1 AALPGT
7 PHARATFLAPGQT
20 PERERSLFQRL
31 GVRGSAGIRIGFR
44 RRQHRNRAFVL
55 GYPVQRAVP
64 ETEVALPAFEVALR
78 LGDDGKLLFGF
89 ALERRQNE
97 RLRRISDEPADRDD
111 ARAAFDFINDAAA
124 LRAVDDS
131 IQGGLQD

>member
-1 AALPGT
+1 MKKKESKNIAKAHAAVEKRPY
-7 PHARATFLAPGQT
+7 
-20 PERERSLFQRL
+20 
-31 GVRGSAGIRIGFR
+31 
-44 RRQHRNRAFVL
+44 VL
-55 GYPVQRAVP
+55 QDAVP
-64 ETEVALPAFEVALR
+64 LLQKVKFAKFDETVEVTLR
-78 LGDDGKLLFGF
+78 LGDHGKLFSGF

-131 IQGGLQD
+131 IQRGLQD